1 MTNLPLWLIPLFPL
15 LGTIILGA
23 IAVTSS
29 PNKKGAP
36 EGLIGALA
44 VLLPAMSFVCVTVL
58 ACNMPE
64 SGIRETLCNW
74 INIPLLN
81 VDIGFLFDGLSRIM
95 LLFITGIGTLI
106 TMYSIGYMH
115 GDRGFTRFFAY
126 INLFLFSMIVL
137 VLSDN
142 LMLTFLG
149 WEGVGLCSYLLIGFW
164 NKDTNNCKAAN
175 KAFIVNRVGDIGFL
189 LGMLCL
195 VTIGGAG
202 ALNYDLLN
210 QFLQMIASTGHV
222 ELVLPMLAITGLLF
236 FVGCT
241 GKSAQIPLLTWLP
254 DAMAGPTPVSALIHA
269 ATMVTS
275 GVYLVARLSNLF
287 VLCPDVLNVI
297 LVVGALTAF
306 WAAFAG
312 LFQNDIKKVLA
323 YSTISQLGYMFM
335 AAGVSAFDASIFHV
349 FTHAFFKAALF
360 LGAGA
365 VIHALAGEQ
374 DMRRMGGLIRKTPVT
389 ACVMIFAFFAI
400 VGIPGFAG
408 FWSKDLILER
418 IFTDCNWVFT
428 GTWLADGA
436 VPINKI
442 FYVVGLFTAV
452 ITAVYMGRL
461 IIMTFFGS
469 YRGDKETE
477 AHIHEAPA
485 VMLIPMVVLTLGSV
499 FAGYL
504 WADSMGITFFSDSL
518 ASTLSAVQSFDI
530 ASVVNPNAFI
540 FEIKSQLTEH
550 VNPMVFAGL
559 GTLAALFGIFVA
571 WMGWGKAHIQAAAK
585 GESSAPDGYA
595 ASWTFLWD
603 YVHAFFVVSVR
614 ILAWICEYIVDSFL
628 QAFQWLLGA
637 IMTIIGDG
645 ATVLQ
650 VRRVRLQ
657 LVFGLIGVSVLI
669 LVALFAEGVVTV
681 PDGVHKIIHFIDSLL
696 GREI

>member
-1 MTNLPLWLIPLFPL
+1 MTNIPLWLIPLFPL
-15 LGTIILGA
+15 LGTIILA
-23 IAVTSS
+23 SIAVASS

-36 EGLIGALA
+36 EGIVGAIA
-44 VLLPAMSFVCVTVL
+44 VLLPAMSFVSVAAL
-58 ACNMPE
+58 ATNMPV

-74 INIPLLN
+74 IDIPLLK
-81 VDIGFLFDGLSRIM
+81 VDIGFLFDALSRIM
-95 LLFITGIGTLI
+95 LLFVTGIGTLI
-106 TMYSIGYMH
+106 ALYSIGYMH
-115 GDRGFTRFFAY
+115 GDRGFARFFAY

-137 VLSDN
+137 VLSDS
-142 LMLTFLG
+142 LLLTFLG

-164 NKDTNNCKAAN
+164 NKDIKNCKAAN

-195 VTIGGAG
+195 VTVGGAG

-210 QFLQMIASTGHV
+210 QFIQMVIAGGHV
-222 ELVLPMLAITGLLF
+222 ELVLPMLTLASVMF

-275 GVYLVARLSNLF
+275 GVYLVARLSNMF
-287 VLCPDVLNVI
+287 VLCPDVLNII

-349 FTHAFFKAALF
+349 FTHAFFKASLF

-374 DMRRMGGLIRKTPVT
+374 DMRRMGGMIKKTPVT
-389 ACVMIFAFFAI
+389 ACVMIFAFLAI
-400 VGIPGFAG
+400 VGFPGFAG

-418 IFTDCNWVFT
+418 IFTNCNWVFT

-436 VPINKI
+436 VPMNKI
-442 FYVVGLFTAV
+442 FYVTGLFTAV

-461 IIMTFFGS
+461 IIMTFFGE

-477 AHIHEAPA
+477 SHIHEAPA
-485 VMLIPMVVLTLGSV
+485 VMLIPMVVLTFGSI

-504 WADSMGITFFSDSL
+504 WAESIGITFFADSL
-518 ASTLSAVQSFDI
+518 APVLALPEAFDAATSFSPDMMLEEF
-530 ASVVNPNAFI
+530 VPRV
-540 FEIKSQLTEH
+540 TTH
-550 VNPMVFAGL
+550 VNPMLFAAL
-559 GTLAALFGIFVA
+559 GTLAALFGMFVA
-571 WMGWGKAHIQAAAK
+571 WKGWGKADIKASAK
-585 GESSAPDGYA
+585 GSSTAPEGYA
-595 ASWTFLWD
+595 RGWTFLWD
-603 YVHAFFVVSVR
+603 YVHLFFIKVVLIV
-614 ILAWICEYIVDSFL
+614 AWICDVVVDKVL
-628 QAFQWLLGA
+628 QAFLWTLSA
-637 IMTIIGDG
+637 IVSIVGDG
-645 ATVLQ
+645 ATVFQ
-650 VRRVRLQ
+650 VRKVRLQ
-657 LVFGLIGVSVLI
+657 LTLSLFG
-669 LVALFAEGVVTV
+669 VALLVLVV
-681 PDGVHKIIHFIDSLL
+681 LL
-696 GREI
+696 TGGLV